1 MCGIIGVH
9 TINNSEDVIY
19 IIFEG
24 LLGLQHRGQ
33 DGVGIATSKR
43 IIKKN
48 GLDFRGI
55 DEIFIVNNSGII
67 PKETKIRFHLSSN
80 LNVFKLRNGKILLIS
95 ITIP

>member
-43 IIKKN
+43 IIKKKMD
-48 GLDFRGI
+48 LLKHHMS
-55 DEIFIVNNSGII
+55 IVNY
-67 PKETKIRFHLSSN
+67 
-80 LNVFKLRNGKILLIS
+80 
-95 ITIP
+95 

>member
-43 IIKKN
+43 IIKK
-48 GLDFRGI
+48 
-55 DEIFIVNNSGII
+55 
-67 PKETKIRFHLSSN
+67 KWTC
-80 LNVFKLRNGKILLIS
+80 
-95 ITIP
+95 